1 MMFSPLVTDGLSH
14 PYHLGEPTSISIG
27 ASEVIF
33 QLYFIFFF
41 DEIRVSKQSSPRWE
55 AAFCICPIKGTSC
68 LYG

>member
-33 QLYFIFFF
+33 QLYFILFSMKFVLAN
-41 DEIRVSKQSSPRWE
+41 RVAPDGRPRF
-55 AAFCICPIKGTSC
+55 AYVP
-68 LYG
+68 